1 MYADDLFSPTQSND
15 YDNVN
20 IGAIRKTVKSIQE
33 MDNFKKNYYTITKP
47 FNDMIKGKFY
57 KTVNISY
64 YGSGISGSKIRN
76 AIDGQYTNYIV
87 GRSKDESN
95 FFKVTMACGMQPD
108 GPINLFYNSPEEYE
122 RHQIVELDQATK
134 DKWFNK
140 KIAV

>member
-1 MYADDLFSPTQSND
+1 MYADDLFSPTQTND

-20 IGAIRKTVKSIQE
+20 VGAIRKAVKSIQE
-33 MDNFKKNYYTITKP
+33 TDKVRKNYYTITKP

-64 YGSGISGSKIRN
+64 YSSGSSGSKIRN

-87 GRSKDESN
+87 GRRKDESN

-108 GPINLFYNSPEEYE
+108 GPVNLFYNSPEEYE
-122 RHQIVELDQATK
+122 RHQFAELDQATK

-140 KIAV
+140 KVEV